1 MQCSEEATEKDDHPD
16 EPTNAALRAPGMIQ
30 SSNTLVNNKLWE
42 RRTILLR
49 KIRLVTCVAQEVH
62 RWLVQH
68 HGWINNRL
76 HTDSQRIKVQRPAKF
91 DAPGCV
97 RSAGKLRQK

>member
-68 HGWINNRL
+68 HGWIKNRL
-76 HTDSQRIKVQRPAKF
+76 RTDSQRIKVA
-91 DAPGCV
+91 
-97 RSAGKLRQK
+97 